1 RPATRISSGNRSSV
15 ARRCQSR
22 GPRRSGCRSA
32 GRVPTNLAGGAGVII
47 KTVEIQGV
55 RCFAQPVRVELAKD
69 GFNIIAGPNGS
80 GKSTLLEGVRRGLL
94 DVHTATGAADL
105 SSWVPEGPP
114 RIVLEFEHGGTN
126 YRLTKQFVSKRMARL
141 ERKEGR
147 IWVAD
152 AEGRQ
157 ADDTV

>member
-1 RPATRISSGNRSSV
+1 
-15 ARRCQSR
+15 
-22 GPRRSGCRSA
+22 
-32 GRVPTNLAGGAGVII
+32 VII

-105 SSWVPEGPP
+105 SPHPLLRWRPSSFAAL
-114 RIVLEFEHGGTN
+114 RIGFC
-126 YRLTKQFVSKRMARL
+126 
-141 ERKEGR
+141 
-147 IWVAD
+147 
-152 AEGRQ
+152 
-157 ADDTV
+157 